1 MLHKDDNTGPW
12 SKIYTLNMRNHKASK
27 QMLGGWK
34 HAPQKNWF
42 SQVGYDLILPFH
54 ICDYHFGWPLL
65 SSFEKELKIQ
75 ILTKKK
81 KVSSIPQPDL
91 KQSIW
96 HLGMNSQKLLWISHA
111 FLLLLQGKLQALLT
125 SILHEKGKSRSLIRV
140 WKHTGRDAWS
150 L

>member
-42 SQVGYDLILPFH
+42 PQVGHDLILPFH

-81 KVSSIPQPDL
+81 K
-91 KQSIW
+91 KK
-96 HLGMNSQKLLWISHA
+96 SQLHSA
-111 FLLLLQGKLQALLT
+111 ALLEAIYLAFRNELPEIAMNKSCLFT
-125 SILHEKGKSRSLIRV
+125 IASRQITGTAHINTAWEREKQKP
-140 WKHTGRDAWS
+140 D
-150 L
+150 